1 MAVEIEEH
9 NNGKVLIVRATDK
22 LSKADYEQF
31 VPEVERLIDQSG
43 KIRILFEMVDFHGWK
58 AGALWQDIK
67 FDVRHFS
74 DIERLALVGD
84 KKWEKGMSLFCRPFT
99 TAKVKYFDLSQKEQA
114 QEWVTADLAAPVGR

>member
-1 MAVEIEEH
+1 
-9 NNGKVLIVRATDK
+9 
-22 LSKADYEQF
+22 
-31 VPEVERLIDQSG
+31 VPEVERLIDQAG

-84 KKWEKGMSLFCRPFT
+84 KKWERGMSAFCRPFT
-99 TAKVKYFDLSQKEQA
+99 TAKIKYFDLSQKEQA
-114 QEWVTADLAAPVGR
+114 QEWIAADLAAPVGR